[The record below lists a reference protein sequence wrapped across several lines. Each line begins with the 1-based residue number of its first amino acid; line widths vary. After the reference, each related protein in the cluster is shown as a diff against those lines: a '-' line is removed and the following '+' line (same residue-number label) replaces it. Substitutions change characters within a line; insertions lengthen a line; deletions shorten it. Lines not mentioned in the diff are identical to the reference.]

1 MPRVRPSHFF
11 FFFFRFLP
19 HVSDSSRLPSS
30 SPMTAPQILRT
41 VQQVRQWRLQRLL
54 ARESVGFVP
63 TMGALHAGHCLLIAQ
78 LLADNDHTVVS
89 IFVNPLQFAP
99 HEDLD
104 AYPRTLDSDVATLS
118 GLGGGGGAVL
128 AIFVPRVLE
137 MYPAGIPLDPKRQRG
152 AFVTVH
158 GSSEQLEGGLRPQ
171 FFRGVATVVTKLLN
185 VVTPDRVYFGQKDAQ
200 QCVVVR
206 NLVRD
211 LLIDTSVE
219 VLPTLREPN
228 GLAMLLR
235 NAYLAPATRARSGAI
250 YAALQA
256 GERAYR
262 GGVRDSAAIVAAIRA
277 ALEGFDVEYLCISH
291 PDTLEDVAEVRP
303 GVGAIVLTAVRV
315 PNAAG
320 SQTRL
325 IDNIVLK

>member
-1 MPRVRPSHFF
+1 
-11 FFFFRFLP
+11 
-19 HVSDSSRLPSS
+19 
-30 SPMTAPQILRT
+30 MTAPQILRT

-63 TMGALHAGHCLLIAQ
+63 TMGALHAGHCSLIAQ
-78 LLADNDHTVVS
+78 SLADNDHTVVS
-89 IFVNPLQFAP
+89 IFVNPSQFAP

-118 GLGGGGGAVL
+118 GLGPGGGGGAARVS
-128 AIFVPRVLE
+128 AIFVPRVSE
-137 MYPAGIPLDPKRQRG
+137 MYPSGIPLDPKRQRG

-158 GSSEQLEGGLRPQ
+158 GSSEQLEGGSRPQ

-206 NLVRD
+206 NLVKD

-228 GLAMLLR
+228 GLAMSSR

-250 YAALQA
+250 YAALEA

-262 GGVRDSAAIVAAIRA
+262 SGVRDSAAIVATIRA

-303 GVGAIVLTAVRV
+303 GEGAIVSTAVRM